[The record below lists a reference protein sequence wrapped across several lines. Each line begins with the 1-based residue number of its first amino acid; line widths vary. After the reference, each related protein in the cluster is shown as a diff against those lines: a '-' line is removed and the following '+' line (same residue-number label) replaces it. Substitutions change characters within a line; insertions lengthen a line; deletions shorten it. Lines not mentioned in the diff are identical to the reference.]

1 MSAHFSCSKC
11 RKPLAVDGDI
21 VDASPAAFDMLRG
34 ALRTARPVSQ
44 HKPYPAVREALL
56 HDALADSTA
65 TIVPAKPS
73 TQRAT
78 PAAQTGSG
86 SARHNAPSESFVLL
100 TQSEDDGIAA
110 QDSLSHKLERTR
122 RLFDALSANSAVDH
136 PVCDDCTELLV
147 RGMNKEMGELA
158 RQRDAYITY
167 LKRVKEGVPTHEEQD
182 KAQAELAELERQE
195 EIALEELRKAE
206 AEHTAMLAELHQLER
221 ENAQLDEEEA
231 AFWQMRNSFTQELDA
246 VRDER
251 DSVDLRFEH
260 DARLLEKLQK
270 TNVFNDT
277 FCIGHD
283 GHFGT
288 INGLRLGRLSTIPV
302 EWAEINAAWGLTLLL
317 LQTMAE
323 RLKYTFVGYKLH
335 PLGSTS
341 TIERIEQDG
350 RGGGGG
356 GGGRSTM
363 LELYGNTDLNPIK
376 YWQKKSFDQAQV
388 AFLECLRQL
397 GEFVEK
403 KDPTVQLPYKI
414 HKDTIA
420 DACIKTGFNGE
431 EHWTRALKFC
441 LTNAK
446 WLLAV
451 LVKNEQ
457 GFG

>member
-1 MSAHFSCSKC
+1 
-11 RKPLAVDGDI
+11 
-21 VDASPAAFDMLRG
+21 MLRG
-34 ALRTARPVSQ
+34 AVRTARPTSRYQ
-44 HKPYPAVREALL
+44 AYPAVREAVL

-65 TIVPAKPS
+65 TIVPTKPS
-73 TQRAT
+73 THRAT
-78 PAAQTGSG
+78 QTQAINGAGG
-86 SARHNAPSESFVLL
+86 SAPRTDTPADSFVLL
-100 TQSEDDGIAA
+100 TQAHDAHSG
-110 QDSLSHKLERTR
+110 QDSLSQKLDRTR
-122 RLFDALSANSAVDH
+122 RLFDTLSANSTIDH

-147 RGMNKEMGELA
+147 RGMNKEMQELA
-158 RQRDAYITY
+158 RDRDAYITY
-167 LKRVKEGVPTHEEQD
+167 LKRVKDGVPTAEEHE
-182 KAQAELAELERQE
+182 KAKADLEELERQE
-195 EIALEELRKAE
+195 AVALEELRAAE
-206 AEHTAMLAELHQLER
+206 TEHAAMLAELQQLER
-221 ENAQLDEEEA
+221 ENRQLDEEEN
-231 AFWQMRNSFTQELDA
+231 AFWQMRNKFTQELEL

-251 DSVDLRFEH
+251 DSIDLRYEH
-260 DARLLEKLQK
+260 DARLLERLQK

-288 INGLRLGRLSTIPV
+288 INGLRLGRLSNIPV

-323 RLKYTFVGYKLH
+323 RLDFTFDGYSLH

-341 TIERIEQDG
+341 TIERIEQDS
-350 RGGGGG
+350 RGGT
-356 GGGRSTM
+356 RSTM

-397 GEFVEK
+397 GKHVES
-403 KDPTVQLPYKI
+403 KDPSVQLPYKI
-414 HKDTIA
+414 HKDMIA

-431 EHWTRALKFC
+431 EQWTRALKFC

-457 GFG
+457 GFT